1 MDAALLNQVKS
12 VFADI
17 TTPITLAQYQSEHP
31 KQAELTEMLSEIA
44 GVSEYLTHTQT
55 EQSVGSPG
63 FEILVEGQATGIEYQ
78 GIPGGHE
85 FTSLIL
91 GVLYSVGQGKQADDR
106 TKSRIQS
113 IQSKTQIEV
122 FVSLECHNCPD
133 VVQASQYMASLNP
146 NIQGVMIDG
155 SMQPKLA
162 EERDVMSVPT
172 VFMNGEKIHT
182 GRGSL
187 GDLLEKIIERSQTEE
202 VSASVEYPDYDVA
215 VIGGG
220 PAGASAAI
228 YSARKGLKV
237 AVIADQIGGQ
247 LLETKGIENLTS
259 KTYTEGPQLSADL
272 VKHLDE
278 YEMDKILNQKVES
291 ISNTQDVYKSIQLK
305 SGDSLK
311 SKSIIIATGANWKK
325 LGVPGENEYNGA
337 GVAYCPHCDGPLYK
351 GKSVAVVGG
360 GNSGVEAAIDLAGI
374 CKEVTLFEFADELK
388 ADSVLVDKVNSL
400 ENVTVKTSVAVQEIP
415 GDGSKVTGVK
425 YQERADQS
433 MHEIELEGVF
443 VQIGLQPN
451 SDFLKGVVELNPFG
465 EVQIDEHCKTSVE
478 GIFAAGDV
486 STVPYKQIVIAMGEG
501 AKASL
506 SAFDYHIR
514 NSSN

>member
-17 TTPITLAQYQSEHP
+17 TTPITLAQYQSEHA

-202 VSASVEYPDYDVA
+202 VSASVEYPDYD
-215 VIGGG
+215 
-220 PAGASAAI
+220 
-228 YSARKGLKV
+228 
-237 AVIADQIGGQ
+237 
-247 LLETKGIENLTS
+247 
-259 KTYTEGPQLSADL
+259 LSL
-272 VKHLDE
+272 
-278 YEMDKILNQKVES
+278 I
-291 ISNTQDVYKSIQLK
+291 
-305 SGDSLK
+305 
-311 SKSIIIATGANWKK
+311 
-325 LGVPGENEYNGA
+325 
-337 GVAYCPHCDGPLYK
+337 
-351 GKSVAVVGG
+351 
-360 GNSGVEAAIDLAGI
+360 
-374 CKEVTLFEFADELK
+374 
-388 ADSVLVDKVNSL
+388 
-400 ENVTVKTSVAVQEIP
+400 
-415 GDGSKVTGVK
+415 
-425 YQERADQS
+425 
-433 MHEIELEGVF
+433 
-443 VQIGLQPN
+443 
-451 SDFLKGVVELNPFG
+451 
-465 EVQIDEHCKTSVE
+465 
-478 GIFAAGDV
+478 
-486 STVPYKQIVIAMGEG
+486 
-501 AKASL
+501 
-506 SAFDYHIR
+506 HI
-514 NSSN
+514 